1 MYLPYDTK
9 DTNTT
14 EGIPCAISTGTDFF
28 SDKQRG
34 FSSGGDE
41 IIATNSSPFCDKS
54 DQSLP
59 LKNDVYAFI
68 AVAPVMSTPFFFAL
82 YVVFVKYCVCG
93 LLAFGIQFD
102 NIGASGP
109 ADDVVKF
116 LLIPVAIAMQEDLVH
131 VYASVA
137 NIIYDGNVLKI
148 SQSATQ
154 YKLIFAFILRFIDGL
169 LGLYVNF
176 ALMLDTSG
184 ALNIMLNFAALHFLQ
199 GIDDV
204 FFGLVEQGFFGD
216 VMEHMSTLCKQVTF
230 PRRSVSGCMT
240 EVDSMLF
247 FLTLAVCFSVY
258 GVYVSGIIDY
268 V

>member
-102 NIGASGP
+102 NIGASGL

-131 VYASVA
+131 VSKLFTCLCFETL
-137 NIIYDGNVLKI
+137 NV
-148 SQSATQ
+148 
-154 YKLIFAFILRFIDGL
+154 
-169 LGLYVNF
+169 
-176 ALMLDTSG
+176 
-184 ALNIMLNFAALHFLQ
+184 
-199 GIDDV
+199 
-204 FFGLVEQGFFGD
+204 
-216 VMEHMSTLCKQVTF
+216 
-230 PRRSVSGCMT
+230 VSGC
-240 EVDSMLF
+240 
-247 FLTLAVCFSVY
+247 CCSVST
-258 GVYVSGIIDY
+258 VPPKRRRKS
-268 V
+268 